1 MLFVILFDYY
11 FCLFQLKHIFNMVF
25 KKKDE
30 SFSTKKEKIEKELE
44 KQAKNVKKECKKSVK
59 NAKNAMIFVFDK
71 LKKVRIKNLKL
82 CCVNLSINQHG
93 MNIIYVLIGITFLVL
108 LSTGLSFLTAVCLFL
123 LAMSAWFFRDP
134 ERVLPER
141 KNVIVAPC
149 DGLPE
154 ELNSNDT
161 KEYTKIS
168 TFMNITDMHI
178 QRMPVDCKV
187 KQIEYIKGAFI
198 SANLD
203 KASKDNERN
212 YVVVEAEN
220 GDTICITQIAG
231 FVARRIVCDVKQDEI
246 CKAGERY
253 GCIKFGSRIE
263 LYVPKSYK
271 IEVLTGQRMV
281 CGETIVASW
290 K

>member
-1 MLFVILFDYY
+1 
-11 FCLFQLKHIFNMVF
+11 MVF
-25 KKKDE
+25 KKKN
-30 SFSTKKEKIEKELE
+30 KNEKIEETIE
-44 KQAKNVKKECKKSVK
+44 KTANDVKKECKKGAKKVK
-59 NAKNAMIFVFDK
+59 NTLNFVVDK
-71 LKKVRIKNLKL
+71 LKKIRIKNLKIG
-82 CCVNLSINQHG
+82 CVNLSINQHG

-141 KNVIVAPC
+141 KNVVVAPC
-149 DGLPE
+149 DGLIVKIETTTLPE

-168 TFMNITDMHI
+168 TFMNVTDMHV

>member
-1 MLFVILFDYY
+1 MTNKSKEIKEKAEKIAEDVKKNNEKV
-11 FCLFQLKHIFNMVF
+11 LK
-25 KKKDE
+25 K
-30 SFSTKKEKIEKELE
+30 TKKAICNLTG
-44 KQAKNVKKECKKSVK
+44 
-59 NAKNAMIFVFDK
+59 K
-71 LKKVRIKNLKL
+71 LKKVSIKNLKIG
-82 CCVNLSINQHG
+82 CVNLSINQHG

-141 KNVIVAPC
+141 KNVVVAPC
-149 DGLPE
+149 DGLIVKIETTTLPE

-168 TFMNITDMHI
+168 TFMNVTDMHV

-212 YVVVEAEN
+212 YVVVESEN